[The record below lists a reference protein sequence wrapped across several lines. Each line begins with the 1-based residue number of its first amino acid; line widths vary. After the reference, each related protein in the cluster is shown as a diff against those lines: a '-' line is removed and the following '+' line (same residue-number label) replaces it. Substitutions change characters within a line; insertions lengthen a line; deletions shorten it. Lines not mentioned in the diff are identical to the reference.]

1 MKKNKLKII
10 IIFSITALL
19 VLFLLV
25 INSTGDADKFSFI
38 KSKVPD
44 NFKRYLKENIS
55 YFKAKELE
63 KQSTKL
69 KNENIKIN
77 KKRVSNWRN
86 LSENHMRYMDLYLK
100 VIDQKNITSTDNK
113 KYSLK
118 KFKIP
123 FFDLDYYEWEQKPI
137 GYLEQTNEK
146 VFFVT
151 GNGVFMSYDKKKI
164 NSDEIPLN
172 LIETNLKEI
181 ILDQN
186 FFNIDRISVKD
197 LLIKDEHIYLSYTR
211 EQKEDC
217 YNTSIIRSKINDNYL
232 KFEDFFVYE
241 DCVPTS
247 YQEWN
252 AHQTGGTMFSS
263 GNMKDIIFSIGE
275 FRDRKRAQD
284 KDSIFG
290 KVVKININNKNYEVI
305 SMGHRNVQGL
315 YYEESKKVL
324 IMSEHGPRGGDE
336 LNINYDIENNKK
348 NYGWPIASYGEHYN
362 TKYPRPEA
370 PLKKSHSKYGFIEPL
385 KYWPISIGIG
395 RVKLIPENFN
405 NNISKNSIF
414 LGSMGWL
421 PKQGHRTLYHLV
433 FDDNFKNIVEENRIV
448 INERIRDI
456 DFDEKNRIVYL
467 VLENSPAIA
476 ILKFNYN

>member
-1 MKKNKLKII
+1 MKKNKTKLI
-10 IIFSITALL
+10 IIFTLIILI
-19 VLFLLV
+19 VPFLA
-25 INSTGDADKFSFI
+25 IIKSTGDADKFSYI

-44 NFKRYLKENIS
+44 NFKRYLKENLS

-63 KQSTKL
+63 KQSVKL

-77 KKRVSNWRN
+77 KKRVLKWRN
-86 LSENHMRYMDLYLK
+86 LSENHMKNMDLYLK
-100 VIDQKNITSTDNK
+100 LIQDENIVSTDSK
-113 KYSLK
+113 KYKLK
-118 KFKIP
+118 KFTIP

-146 VFFVT
+146 VYFVT
-151 GNGVFMSYDKKKI
+151 GNGVIMSYDKSNI
-164 NSDEIPLN
+164 NSEEIPIK
-172 LIETNLKEI
+172 LIETNLKQI

-197 LLIKDEHIYLSYTR
+197 LLIKDEYIYLSYTR
-211 EQKEDC
+211 EQKLDC
-217 YNTSIIRSKINDNYL
+217 YNTSIIRSKISDTYL
-232 KFEDFFVYE
+232 KFKDFFVYE

-263 GNMKDIIFSIGE
+263 DNMKHIIFSIGE

-290 KVVKININNKNYEVI
+290 KVVKINIKNKNYNVI

-315 YYEESKKVL
+315 YYEENNKVL

-336 LNINYDIENNKK
+336 LNINFDIENKVE
-348 NYGWPIASYGEHYN
+348 NYGWPISSYGDHYN
-362 TKYPRPEA
+362 NKYPRPEA

-395 RVKLIPENFN
+395 RVKLIPEDFN
-405 NNISKNSIF
+405 NKVPKNSVF

-433 FDDNFKNIVEENRIV
+433 FDDNFKSILQENKIV

-456 DFDEKNRIVYL
+456 DFDVKNKVVYL

-476 ILKFNYN
+476 MLKFNYN

>member
-44 NFKRYLKENIS
+44 NFKIYLKENIS

-63 KQSTKL
+63 KQFKKL

-151 GNGVFMSYDKKKI
+151 GNGVFMSYDKKK
-164 NSDEIPLN
+164 
-172 LIETNLKEI
+172 
-181 ILDQN
+181 
-186 FFNIDRISVKD
+186 
-197 LLIKDEHIYLSYTR
+197 
-211 EQKEDC
+211 
-217 YNTSIIRSKINDNYL
+217 
-232 KFEDFFVYE
+232 
-241 DCVPTS
+241 
-247 YQEWN
+247 
-252 AHQTGGTMFSS
+252 
-263 GNMKDIIFSIGE
+263 
-275 FRDRKRAQD
+275 
-284 KDSIFG
+284 
-290 KVVKININNKNYEVI
+290 
-305 SMGHRNVQGL
+305 
-315 YYEESKKVL
+315 
-324 IMSEHGPRGGDE
+324 
-336 LNINYDIENNKK
+336 
-348 NYGWPIASYGEHYN
+348 
-362 TKYPRPEA
+362 
-370 PLKKSHSKYGFIEPL
+370 
-385 KYWPISIGIG
+385 
-395 RVKLIPENFN
+395 
-405 NNISKNSIF
+405 
-414 LGSMGWL
+414 
-421 PKQGHRTLYHLV
+421 
-433 FDDNFKNIVEENRIV
+433 
-448 INERIRDI
+448 
-456 DFDEKNRIVYL
+456 
-467 VLENSPAIA
+467 
-476 ILKFNYN
+476 